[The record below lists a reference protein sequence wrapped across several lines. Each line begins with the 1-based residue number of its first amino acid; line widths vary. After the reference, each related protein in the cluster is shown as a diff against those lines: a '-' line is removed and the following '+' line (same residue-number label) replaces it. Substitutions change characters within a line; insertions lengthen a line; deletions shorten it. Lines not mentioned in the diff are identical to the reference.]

1 LGDEEGTS
9 RASNSTLI
17 PALLPSAMPFLVL
30 HDTSGPPRI
39 QTSLQYR
46 PARCDY
52 FQHHVHIDVAV
63 FAPLK
68 EAYRAQVDRLE
79 RGGVNTIGKQHF
91 TSLFSPARMTAFT
104 PKNIKAGFAA
114 SGLFPFNPDRV
125 LRNMP
130 MPPAEPAPAV
140 PRADKMT
147 VGSCRQD
154 VELLIPETPV
164 TPMLAEALMSLQN
177 RIIH

>member
-1 LGDEEGTS
+1 
-9 RASNSTLI
+9 
-17 PALLPSAMPFLVL
+17 MPFLVL

-91 TSLFSPARMTAFT
+91 TSLFSPARVTAFT
-104 PKNIKAGFAA
+104 LKNIKAGFTI
-114 SGLFPFNPDRV
+114 SGLFLFNPDKV
-125 LRNMP
+125 LKSMLMP
-130 MPPAEPAPAV
+130 LAKLALAI
-140 PRADKMT
+140 PRANK
-147 VGSCRQD
+147 
-154 VELLIPETPV
+154 
-164 TPMLAEALMSLQN
+164 
-177 RIIH
+177 IIVRSY